1 MGGKD
6 GGGSMTQRNLMILTG
21 AGMSAESGISTFRDA
36 GGLWETHRFED
47 LASPEGFARD
57 PALVHRFY
65 NLRRAQ
71 LRVVQPNAAHVALAA
86 LERAWA
92 GRGDFLLVTQ
102 NVDDLHERAGSKVLL
117 HMHGELRKLRCGACG
132 AVREWEVDAGVE
144 TPCPACARAGA
155 MRPDIVWFGEMPY
168 HMPRIEAALAGA
180 DMFCAIGTS
189 GMVYPAAGFAAAA
202 GCNRRGCD
210 LYEINP
216 KPAGR
221 DLYDHVI
228 AAPATLGVPEFLRRL
243 GIEGGL

>member
-1 MGGKD
+1 
-6 GGGSMTQRNLMILTG
+6 MTQRNLVVLTG
-21 AGMSAESGISTFRDA
+21 AGISAESGISTFRDA

-65 NLRRAQ
+65 NLRRGQ
-71 LRVVQPNAAHVALAA
+71 LAVVRPNAAHLALAA
-86 LERAWA
+86 LERGWA
-92 GRGDFLLVTQ
+92 GRGEFLLVTQ
-102 NVDDLHERAGSKVLL
+102 NVDDLHERAGSRDVL
-117 HMHGELRKLRCGACG
+117 HMHGALRKLRCGACE
-132 AVREWEVDAGVE
+132 AVCVWEADAGVG
-144 TPCPACARAGA
+144 TLCPACGRVGA

-168 HMPRIEAALAGA
+168 HMPRIEAALARA
-180 DMFCAIGTS
+180 DVFCAIGTS
-189 GMVYPAAGFAAAA
+189 GTVYPAAGFAAAA

-216 KPAGR
+216 QPAGR